1 MDNRSIR
8 RRCSGIEGLDLA
20 NRKIQ
25 GVLFDLGETLLNFG
39 KVDTLGLFK
48 VSGRLSWDYLQQ
60 NGQKVGGFQRYL
72 WGNLLHLQV
81 HIVLASI
88 FGNDFDSLEALRW
101 LGKKRGY
108 DLSDEQWL
116 DINDLWYEPLK
127 RLAETEPDIKETLGK
142 LADSGLKL
150 GIISN
155 TFVNE
160 YSLDK
165 HLGETGILEFFEHR
179 IYSYQYRFRKPNKK
193 IFLAGAEMIGLA
205 PENIMYVGDRID
217 KDVKGSRNAGMTPV
231 LKRAYT
237 SEGKNPG
244 DGVIVIDNI
253 SELPGI
259 IAKIDANYL
268 TEPVLTR

>member
-1 MDNRSIR
+1 VV
-8 RRCSGIEGLDLA
+8 EA
-20 NRKIQ
+20 KIQ

-48 VSGRLSWDYLQQ
+48 VSGRLSWDYLKQC
-60 NGQKVGGFQRYL
+60 GQKVGGFRSYL
-72 WGNLLHLQV
+72 WGNLLNLQV
-81 HIVLASI
+81 RIVLSSI
-88 FGNDFDSLEALRW
+88 AGNDFDSLEVLRW

-108 DLSDEQWL
+108 RLSDEQWL
-116 DINDLWYEPLK
+116 DINDLWYEPLR

-142 LADSGLKL
+142 LSDSGLKL

-160 YSLDK
+160 HSLDK
-165 HLGETGILEFFEHR
+165 HLAEAGILEFFEHR
-179 IYSYQYRFRKPNKK
+179 IYSYQYSFRKPNKR

-217 KDVKGSRNAGMTPV
+217 KDVKGSSNAGMTPV

-244 DGVIVIDNI
+244 DGVLIIDKI
-253 SELPGI
+253 SELPELIKKVNMGNTCGEAYPTAEI
-259 IAKIDANYL
+259 TK
-268 TEPVLTR
+268 